1 MKVIINNK
9 EQQLEDGTTVLEL
22 LKIRNMRRAA
32 VWVNGIQLL
41 SAEYETYSLREGDEI
56 RLLRIMAGV

>member
-9 EQQLEDGTTVLEL
+9 EQQLEDGTTVLDL

-56 RLLRIMAGV
+56 RLLRIMAGG

>member
-56 RLLRIMAGV
+56 RLLRIMAGG